1 MEGRHTTDWVWWKQ
15 VCPGLLAGKP
25 ECSLC
30 AYRPGVDIAGRRKN
44 WQEMYVK
51 AFFGAQDWPLLGR
64 TREVSEKGQRAEKH
78 CHGACG
84 VGERVGG
91 KQLLQCELL
100 WFGGIVTIPLK
111 WRIFSMLWPWPAITT
126 VFPAG
131 HGPCQC
137 DVFFFPS
144 WNHVTLFPLFHS
156 STSAIASD
164 LSLTRS
170 QCWLGE
176 LSGLSSVI
184 SFCRDRCHQAPWPS
198 YSTWREPRS
207 LLIFLYVPDCQGDR
221 HGQIRSD
228 E

>member
-64 TREVSEKGQRAEKH
+64 TREVSEKGQRTEKH

-100 WFGGIVTIPLK
+100 WFGGDCHHSIKMENFLNVVALTSNYDSFPCRPRTLPVWCFLLPKLK
-111 WRIFSMLWPWPAITT
+111 
-126 VFPAG
+126 
-131 HGPCQC
+131 PCHP
-137 DVFFFPS
+137 FPS
-144 WNHVTLFPLFHS
+144 LP
-156 STSAIASD
+156 
-164 LSLTRS
+164 
-170 QCWLGE
+170 
-176 LSGLSSVI
+176 
-184 SFCRDRCHQAPWPS
+184 
-198 YSTWREPRS
+198 
-207 LLIFLYVPDCQGDR
+207 
-221 HGQIRSD
+221 
-228 E
+228 